1 VPTSESNDSTTPTI
15 LSLPHPRTRIP
26 TRYFAHPTKG
36 LHEFTKIPSSTSQ
49 PRSWLITNERPDTDD
64 STAWVG
70 NGQVLQDGALY
81 IATPIDPLFLV
92 LPHLLPDSVEEK
104 KGHFVPLDDML
115 DTFTEL
121 EDKSAHWVTVL
132 RPGVASRKHVE
143 ARVLAVSESVDVGD
157 EKVYRICKEKLAK
170 VLVKKCEAMATE
182 GLPKSFEEELVAKPL
197 VHPLA
202 ESTVTNP
209 EPEKTEKAEGMWS
222 RSSQLLTTSLQLPG
236 NEPMKDAQ
244 SEQMQQPTQLL
255 APQPSDLQ
263 DVSTKGISSPP
274 PEILHLLRLRVACQF
289 LAASY
294 LPPHISMLL
303 TSHMESLNDFT
314 SLDTYL
320 AELKRLRAETS
331 AARSGD
337 FSLKR
342 GLSDEAMD
350 DREEKKRKKEEEEKT
365 KKKGVSRAVQ
375 QLTKVNTRGMA
386 KMTSFFKKKE

>member
-1 VPTSESNDSTTPTI
+1 MPPRVCIVPTSESNDSTAPTI

-49 PRSWLITNERPDTDD
+49 PRSWLITNERPDTND

-92 LPHLLPDSVEEK
+92 LPHLLPDSAEEK

-115 DTFTEL
+115 DTFTES
-121 EDKSAHWVTVL
+121 EDKSAHWMTVL

-143 ARVLAVSESVDVGD
+143 ARVLAVSESVNVGD

-170 VLVKKCEAMATE
+170 VLMKKCEAMATG

-197 VHPLA
+197 LHPLA
-202 ESTVTNP
+202 ESTAMNP
-209 EPEKTEKAEGMWS
+209 EPEKTERAE
-222 RSSQLLTTSLQLPG
+222 G
-236 NEPMKDAQ
+236 NEPMKGAQ
-244 SEQMQQPTQLL
+244 SEQMQRPTQLPT
-255 APQPSDLQ
+255 PQPSDLK
-263 DVSTKGISSPP
+263 DVSTKGTSSPP

-303 TSHMESLNDFT
+303 ASHMESLNDFT

-320 AELKRLRAETS
+320 AELKRLRTETS

-342 GLSDEAMD
+342 GFSDEATD
-350 DREEKKRKKEEEEKT
+350 DREEKKQRKEEEEKA
-365 KKKGVSRAVQ
+365 KKKSVSRAVQ